1 MNLKFN
7 FSEIP
12 EKNQLLEFQK
22 KYSHKWEDFKKITED
37 ENFGF
42 FKLMEKNEYLSSS
55 QEIYNKFKHKKHFVH
70 IGIGGSSLG
79 PEMLISALKK
89 DTCSRKFT
97 FINNIDPDQLH
108 SQLENINI
116 EESIFYFVSKSGGTA
131 ETMAIFSILINH
143 FNIANNEL
151 KDHFVICTGQQNGD
165 MRKLV
170 NDLNLS
176 ALPVPNNIG
185 GRFSVLTPVG
195 LFPALFADIKIE
207 QIYEGAKKY
216 SQEITNARPENN
228 SLMQAATFLA
238 FLKEQKSINQT
249 VLMPYSSKLRDLSFW
264 FVQLWAESLGKK
276 FSKDNQIVNEGFT
289 PIASY
294 GATDQHS
301 QMQLFMEGPYDKCL
315 ILIEVQHFQ
324 HSYTLNNSF
333 DAPSLKCLAPYT
345 LNQLIQAE
353 LKGTLKAL
361 QDAQRPFINISIN
374 NKNEQNLGALIL
386 FFESLTVIMGE
397 FLSINPFDQPGV
409 ELGKKYAYEV
419 LSQN

>member
-12 EKNQLLEFQK
+12 EQNQLLEFQK
-22 KYSHKWEDFKKITED
+22 QYSNKWEDFKRITED

-42 FKLMEKNEYLSSS
+42 FKLVENNEYLSSC
-55 QEIYNKFKHKKHFVH
+55 QEIYNKFQHKKHFVH

-79 PEMLISALKK
+79 PEMLVSALKK
-89 DTCSRKFT
+89 DTCSRNFT

-108 SQLENINI
+108 SQLKNIDI
-116 EESIFYFVSKSGGTA
+116 KESLFYFVSKSGGTA

-143 FNIANNEL
+143 FNISNNEL
-151 KDHFVICTGQQNGD
+151 KDYFVICTDQNNGE
-165 MRKLV
+165 MREIV
-170 NDLNLS
+170 NDFNLS
-176 ALPVPNNIG
+176 SLPVPSNIG

-195 LFPALFADIKIE
+195 LFPALFADIKIQ
-207 QIYEGAKKY
+207 QIYQGAQQY
-216 SQEITNARPENN
+216 AQDITSSDPESN

-238 FLKEQKSINQT
+238 FLKKHKSINQT

-276 FSKDNQIVNEGFT
+276 FSKDNKIVNEGFT
-289 PIASY
+289 PIPGY

-315 ILIEVQHFQ
+315 VLIEVEHFQ
-324 HSYTLNNSF
+324 HCYPLNNSF
-333 DAPSLKCLAPYT
+333 NAKSLKSLAPYS

-353 LKGTLKAL
+353 LKGTLRAL
-361 QDAQRPFINISIN
+361 QDAQRPFINISIDN
-374 NKNEQNLGALIL
+374 NNEQNLGALIL
-386 FFESLTVIMGE
+386 FFESLTVLMGE

-419 LSQN
+419 LGQN